1 MSIVDHLIERGWLVY
16 GPYNQLLIADRAWPL
31 CVAVMAAL
39 VLVAAYVEHVTVVV
53 P

>member
-1 MSIVDHLIERGWLVY
+1 MVDHLIERGLLEY
-16 GPYNQLLIADRAWPL
+16 GPYNELSITERAWPL

-39 VLVAAYVEHVTVVV
+39 VLVAAYIEHGTVMI